1 MRLHLC
7 LERSSRQ
14 VIVWKR
20 PGGRRLVTRAGLP
33 PGVALADLT
42 TDNKSRLPLTGGDSL
57 SMDVARA
64 EAETH
69 DASAVPGAFY
79 EGISTTWEEMQKT
92 MGSAGAHIQ
101 RLRHLNRPD
110 PEVRLL
116 SLLVGATE
124 GAVLEPRRRRRRSLS
139 PSDGPPSVATSSP
152 RRGRER
158 GRAPSRAS
166 HGVARSFSRSR
177 VTHHSCRS
185 ARVWY
190 KSCSAA

>member
-64 EAETH
+64 EAEAH

-101 RLRHLNRPD
+101 RLRHLDRRD
-110 PEVRLL
+110 PEVSLL
-116 SLLVGATE
+116 SLKIGRSDACRSRTSTPPSQI
-124 GAVLEPRRRRRRSLS
+124 AVTFRRPALRRDIFSSSRSRARARALTRRRRRRPFIFPLPRHSSLVS
-139 PSDGPPSVATSSP
+139 FG
-152 RRGRER
+152 E
-158 GRAPSRAS
+158 
-166 HGVARSFSRSR
+166 GV
-177 VTHHSCRS
+177 VQ
-185 ARVWY
+185 VL
-190 KSCSAA
+190 